1 MIKRFLFFCLLL
13 SAGLA
18 TFGQK
23 TRVGLCLSG
32 GGAKGLAHIGLLKV
46 IDSAGIKVDYIT
58 GTSMGA
64 VLGGM
69 YAIGY
74 SGNDIE
80 KIARDANW
88 RLLLSNDVP
97 MTEINVEEKDEF
109 DRYLAELPMKG
120 LKPGLP
126 LGAIEGQELN
136 KMLGDLTFPVHQIS
150 HFDSL
155 PIPFRC
161 IGADILTGEAVVLSK
176 GYLPTAMRASMAIPS
191 VFTPVKWQGHL
202 LVDGGL
208 VRNFPVTDL
217 KEMGADIVI
226 GGYTGGRLFTEEELT
241 SPIKLLYQSASFN
254 RVADSEMQKSLCDLL
269 ADYDVQ
275 LQEYS
280 AASFSKID
288 SIIDIGYRIAL
299 QLLPDLKRL
308 ADSLK
313 MAGNTNHQPLKR
325 YYGHEVCLNR
335 IILDGACEE
344 SKQLVLG
351 KMELAENTTYSV
363 SQINEAIQRVYGT
376 RFFDKVYYTFENND
390 FGNDLVVHIK
400 ESRRAAIKFA
410 LHYDNEQAAGIIL
423 NLTARNVLG
432 SGSRALATFDISE
445 YPKFRINYQKFIDS
459 QQKLW
464 LHGGYHYEFIPYR
477 LYNKGRL
484 QEELTNSYN
493 NMYAGINY
501 TLTKNSYLG
510 AEINNEWSF
519 TRTKIYPE
527 DRSTP
532 DSGDFRSLN
541 AREWAIGFKYFSNTL
556 NRFLFPTR
564 GNRVKLL
571 LKVIPG
577 HTSINNFYT
586 IDSAYPT
593 NNIDVSL
600 PISPA
605 IRFSASIMNVSKVN
619 KRISWINSVFLG
631 LVYDI
636 RIKNQNDVPY
646 SAGALP
652 GLFFA
657 GGVQPR
663 QRDNLVSFLGY
674 RETELVAAQMLVWQG
689 GLQTE
694 LLDKLFI
701 TPGISFLAAGGDI
714 TKYVENLANF
724 NLNYQDFSKG
734 VTHAVG
740 YGITFAYNWFGGPVS
755 LTVYRATGVDVIRG
769 YFTYGY
775 KF

>member
-1 MIKRFLFFCLLL
+1 MIKRLLFFCLFL
-13 SAGLA
+13 SVGVAVY
-18 TFGQK
+18 GQK
-23 TRVGLCLSG
+23 TKVGLCLSG

-88 RLLLSNDVP
+88 RMLLSNDVP

-136 KMLGDLTFPVHQIS
+136 KMLGDLTFPVHHIDN
-150 HFDSL
+150 FDSL

-161 IGADILTGEAVVLSK
+161 IGADILTGEAVVLST

-191 VFTPVKWQGHL
+191 VFTPVKWQERL

-254 RVADSEMQKSLCDLL
+254 RVADSEMQKGLCNLL
-269 ADYDVQ
+269 ADYDRQ

-299 QLLPDLKRL
+299 QLLPEMKRL

-313 MAGNTNHQPLKR
+313 LIDTATHVPVKR
-325 YYGHEVCLNR
+325 YFGQEVCISR
-335 IILDGACEE
+335 ISLEGACEE
-344 SKQLVLG
+344 SRDLVIG
-351 KMELAENTTYSV
+351 KMGLAVNHSYTV
-363 SQINEAIQRVYGT
+363 SQINEAINRVYGT
-376 RFFDKVYYTFENND
+376 RFFDKVYYTLETTP
-390 FGNDLVVHIK
+390 FGNDLVVHLK

-423 NLTARNVLG
+423 NLTARNMLG
-432 SGSRALATFDISE
+432 SGSRALITADISE
-445 YPKFRINYQKFIDS
+445 YPKIRMNYQKFIDS
-459 QQKLW
+459 QQRHW
-464 LHGGYHYEFIPYR
+464 VHGGYHYEFIPYR
-477 LYNKGRL
+477 LYNAGRL

-493 NMYAGINY
+493 NMYIGINY
-501 TLTKNSYLG
+501 TLNKNSYVG

-519 TRTKIYPE
+519 SRTKIYPE
-527 DRSTP
+527 DRPAP

-541 AREWAIGFKYFSNTL
+541 SREWAIGVKYFSNTL
-556 NRFLFPTR
+556 NRFLFPAKGT
-564 GNRVKLL
+564 RVKMSF
-571 LKVIPG
+571 KVVPS
-577 HTSINNFYT
+577 HTSINNYYT
-586 IDSAYPT
+586 TDSVYPQK
-593 NNIDVSL
+593 NRDISL

-605 IRFSASIMNVSKVN
+605 IKFSASVMKLSRINRKMAWVN
-619 KRISWINSVFLG
+619 NVFLG

-636 RIKNQNDVPY
+636 RLKGEQKVPY
-646 SAGALP
+646 SAGAIP
-652 GLFFA
+652 GLYFA
-657 GGVQPR
+657 GGIQNR
-663 QRDNLVSFLGY
+663 QRENVVPFLGY
-674 RETELVAAQMLVWQG
+674 RETELVAAQLLTWQS
-689 GLQTE
+689 GLQME
-694 LLDKLFI
+694 PIDKLFI

-714 TKYVENLANF
+714 TKYLENLANF
-724 NLNYQDFSKG
+724 NLTYQDFSRG
-734 VTHAVG
+734 ATHTVG
-740 YGITFAYNWFGGPVS
+740 YGITFAYNWFGGPIS
-755 LTVYRATGVDVIRG
+755 LTVYRATNVDVVRG